1 MMNALGAFARLGFTS
16 AEERRYV
23 LLRPGQ
29 ARPHATLMPVVYGGL
44 NP

>member
-1 MMNALGAFARLGFTS
+1 MMNALGAFARLEFTS

-23 LLRPGQ
+23 LLRVGH
-29 ARPHATLMPVVYGGL
+29 ARPHATRMPVVYRGL